1 VTTTVTLHDAL
12 RRLAETSKISQ
23 HARNDVLDL
32 IEDSDQAQ
40 IDANIEQLENVI
52 DEVRKENEDLRNK
65 IERIEAEVGLRNSEN
80 NDDQNE

>member
-1 VTTTVTLHDAL
+1 MTTTVTLQDAL

-40 IDANIEQLENVI
+40 IDANIDELENVI
-52 DEVRKENEDLRNK
+52 DDVQNQIDQIEQSV
-65 IERIEAEVGLRNSEN
+65 ERIEAEVGLRNSEN